1 VSERVSQQNNSGS
14 QSDHWLV
21 IIPRGFI
28 FPQSPGMGEHPLYRS
43 VTVSPAADA
52 SALVEPSLEL
62 ADAEGVEAGSLVIDR
77 ARFVCKRSESLL
89 STIEKCLDNGTGHCF
104 IVDDEDV
111 VFGRIMLEEIAS
123 AILNGTAPADLMNWP
138 ITPVSSPETR
148 RRCVTPVLDAA
159 GRLIAVR
166 VDRVSEFV
174 QVSRPHLGHAEF
186 RAVLATFLSSW
197 ISSRGPH
204 IAEFEEAFAAF
215 VGTQHGI
222 AVTSGT
228 AALHLALLALGIGA
242 GDEVIVPDLTFAAT
256 INAVCYCGAKPV
268 IVDVDPVRWTMSPET
283 IEPAITSRTKAIIP
297 VHLYGRPAAMTQIA
311 QLAQRS
317 GIFIVEDCA
326 EAHGARHDGRNVGQ
340 FGDVSC
346 FSFYGN
352 KPATTGE
359 GGMCVT
365 NSDALATKIRR
376 LRSHGMV
383 PDRWYWHE
391 AIGFNYRMTNLQA
404 AIGLE
409 QIATIPQTLER
420 NDRLL
425 RKYRERLAEFSS
437 VRFPPPL
444 AANDE
449 PITWLVCVQVPVVHR
464 AAILATARERDIELR
479 PFFTPLTSMPIYR
492 EYLRDCPHSAG
503 LAATGLNL
511 PTSDAVDDRVI
522 EKIAGVFRD
531 VLT

>member
-1 VSERVSQQNNSGS
+1 
-14 QSDHWLV
+14 
-21 IIPRGFI
+21 
-28 FPQSPGMGEHPLYRS
+28 MGEHPLYRS
-43 VTVSPAADA
+43 VSPAADGPA
-52 SALVEPSLEL
+52 VVDTSLEL
-62 ADAEGVEAGSLVIDR
+62 DDVEGVATGSLVNDR
-77 ARFVCKRSESLL
+77 DRFVCKRSESLL
-89 STIEKCLDNGTGHCF
+89 SAIEKCLDNGTGHCF
-104 IVDDEDV
+104 VVDDEDI
-111 VFGRIMLEEIAS
+111 VFGRITLEEIAS
-123 AILNGTAPADLMNWP
+123 AILKGTAPADLKSWP
-138 ITPVSSPETR
+138 ITPVLSSKATR
-148 RRCVTPVLDAA
+148 QCVSPVLDKI

-174 QVSRPHLGHAEF
+174 QVSRPHLGHGEF

-197 ISSRGPH
+197 VSSRGPH
-204 IAEFEEAFAAF
+204 VAEFEEAFAAF
-215 VGTQHGI
+215 VGTQHGV

-228 AALHLALLALGIGA
+228 AALHLALLALGVGP

-268 IVDVDPVRWTMSPET
+268 IVDVDPIRWTMSPET

-297 VHLYGRPAAMTQIA
+297 VHLYGRPAAMAPIA
-311 QLAQRS
+311 QLSQRR

-340 FGDVSC
+340 FGDVAC
-346 FSFYGN
+346 FSFYAN

-409 QIATIPQTLER
+409 QVATIRQTLQR

-437 VRFPPPL
+437 VRFPPAL
-444 AANDE
+444 EANDE
-449 PITWLVCVQVPVVHR
+449 PITWLVCVQVPVAYR
-464 AAILATARERDIELR
+464 AAIIATARERDIELR

-531 VLT
+531 VLV

>member
-1 VSERVSQQNNSGS
+1 
-14 QSDHWLV
+14 
-21 IIPRGFI
+21 
-28 FPQSPGMGEHPLYRS
+28 MYRS
-43 VTVSPAADA
+43 VSPAADA
-52 SALVEPSLEL
+52 SALVETSLEL
-62 ADAEGVEAGSLVIDR
+62 DAVDGVGAGSLVIDR
-77 ARFVCKRSESLL
+77 DRFVCKRSDSLL
-89 STIEKCLDNGTGHCF
+89 SAIEKCLDNGTGDCF
-104 IVDDEDV
+104 IVDDEDI
-111 VFGRIMLEEIAS
+111 VFGRVTLEEIAG
-123 AILNGTAPADLMNWP
+123 AILSGTAPADLMTWP
-138 ITPVSSPETR
+138 MTPVSSPETTR
-148 RRCVTPVLDAA
+148 ECVSPLLDAT

-166 VDRVSEFV
+166 VDRGSEFV
-174 QVSRPHLGHAEF
+174 QVSRPHLGHREF

-215 VGTQHGI
+215 VGTRHGV

-228 AALHLALLALGIGA
+228 AALHLALLALGIGP

-256 INAVCYCGAKPV
+256 INAVCYCGATPV

-283 IEPAITSRTKAIIP
+283 IEPALSVRTKAIIP
-297 VHLYGRPAAMTQIA
+297 VHLYGRPAAMTPIT
-311 QLAQRS
+311 QLAQRR
-317 GIFIVEDCA
+317 GLLIVEDCA

-340 FGDVSC
+340 FGDVAC

-352 KPATTGE
+352 KPVTTGE

-365 NSDALATKIRR
+365 NSDTLATKVRR
-376 LRSHGMV
+376 LRSHGML

-404 AIGLE
+404 AIGRE
-409 QIATIPQTLER
+409 QVATIGETLKR
-420 NDRLL
+420 NDRLQQ
-425 RKYRERLAEFSS
+425 KYRKRLGEFPC

-444 AANDE
+444 GADDE
-449 PITWLVCVQVPVVHR
+449 PITWLVCVQVPAPSR
-464 AAILATARERDIELR
+464 EAIIATARERDIELR

-492 EYLRDCPHSAG
+492 EFWRDCPQSAG

-511 PTSDAVDDRVI
+511 PTSDAVDDKVI